1 MKACIK
7 IISVLGLFI
16 ALASCKTPIPE
27 ASHKSDMVRNVEE
40 LQKREQAEKDRV
52 DVTSSQNNY
61 GKPAS
66 K

>member
-1 MKACIK
+1 MITFIK
-7 IISVLGLFI
+7 IISVLGLFVV
-16 ALASCKTPIPE
+16 LSSCKTSPVKT
-27 ASHKSDMVRNVEE
+27 SQKSDMVRNAEE

>member
-1 MKACIK
+1 MRTFIK
-7 IISVLGLFI
+7 IISVLGLFVV
-16 ALASCKTPIPE
+16 LSSCKTSPVKT
-27 ASHKSDMVRNVEE
+27 SQKSDMVRNAEE

>member
-1 MKACIK
+1 MRTFIK
-7 IISVLGLFI
+7 IISVLGLFVVVS
-16 ALASCKTPIPE
+16 SCKTSPVKT
-27 ASHKSDMVRNVEE
+27 SQKSDMVRNTEE